1 MYTHTHVHT
10 HVFPDCES
18 QWIFNHQLNRV
29 RSTYACRNT
38 VSVICEQKRA
48 SSSLLICCPCSAKS
62 CCEGGLL
69 VFRTQDRSALSTYAY
84 AAQSMEQIHQS
95 WVPPSHSQQIKAVTG
110 GKRETQQDSYF
121 SGIGS
126 QSAIQQF

>member
-29 RSTYACRNT
+29 RSTYVCRNT

-84 AAQSMEQIHQS
+84 AAHRWNRSTSPGFPHPIPNRSKLSPGERER
-95 WVPPSHSQQIKAVTG
+95 HSRILTSL
-110 GKRETQQDSYF
+110 E
-121 SGIGS
+121 
-126 QSAIQQF
+126 